1 MAVRYYGVNVGGQ
14 DATDV
19 TIDTSTTS
27 SDIELAVDDTN
38 LTAGSITKEQFI
50 QIAIEALAQAVNEDS
65 GI

>member
-1 MAVRYYGVNVGGQ
+1 MAVRYYGVDVGGQ
-14 DATDV
+14 DAPDV

-38 LTAGSITKEQFI
+38 LTAGSITKRQFVE
-50 QIAIEALAQAVNEDS
+50 IAINALIQAVNEDA